1 VVVGSD
7 AEDEEGLARGK
18 ERTRSESRL
27 R

>member
-1 VVVGSD
+1 VGSD